1 MNEYKKSH
9 LIKYNIKQFFS
20 EIKFLRKEKKKFKLD
35 RLIQKL
41 PVGDFG
47 YEDLAPESEIKN
59 GEQYLKALQWGLKNK
74 NVKNI
79 ALAGPYGSGKSSI
92 IQSYLNKY
100 PSTKALN
107 ISLATFDFQKENE
120 NDFENTI
127 ELGIL
132 KQLFYKVDSNK
143 IPQSRY
149 RKIRK
154 KYYRQYL
161 LATTIITI
169 FSLLA
174 FAFFLPEEMKKVLNK
189 IVECGNYYSISEN
202 VSYLITSLFGIVGI
216 VVISYLLKWCFCQFR
231 IKEVNLVDK
240 ATIDNEK
247 DESSIFDKSMDE
259 IVYFFETTDYN
270 TVFIEDLDRFD
281 STEIFVKLR
290 ELNIILNNYDLIKR
304 RIIFVY
310 AIKDDMFE
318 NKERTK
324 FFDFIIPVIP
334 IINSTNSGEILRE
347 KLKIKKQEDGSIRSS
362 MYNIS
367 SSYITL
373 ISPFIE
379 DMRVLTNIWN
389 EFIVYK
395 NTLNSVQLKDEEMF
409 SIMIFKNLYP
419 SDFADLEFERGI
431 IKKAFIDKKKF
442 INTKQSELNEQKR
455 ESEEILHG
463 IERDVLNSVKDVKAA
478 FLQFLVGDNSPFHY
492 CTINNS
498 QSYYYENIMQD
509 EFDINIF
516 KTSSKIYIRSYGGSG
531 HYIDDL
537 KSEMK
542 NHNVNYFERVYY
554 LKNNEESRK
563 EELRKQIENY
573 EKTVSELH
581 TYSLKVVI
589 EKFGSENIFSD
600 DVKQN
605 KFLVFLLRKGF
616 VNENYADYINY
627 FHPNSITK
635 DEMNFIRGIRMQE
648 SVYDFSYSIR
658 NVVEVC
664 ERIEDYEFRQTETLN
679 FDITDYLVVK
689 KRKDNKCREFFIGLA
704 KGEKIHDE
712 FIRAYIER
720 KQNLEIFVNILCK
733 YYKMF
738 WAKISE
744 DNLLTKEHKYYY
756 LYLIIQYAD
765 LNDIVEMDR
774 IQWVDEDENEITGIS
789 DFIIDNKESLIKLS
803 KVSSGQMID
812 VIDKLEIV
820 FTDIEIDG
828 ADRKVVEHIFD
839 NENNYYNYRLNMNMI
854 QSLFK
859 FFYPDRVEELKT
871 SNYSVI
877 LETKYMPLLNNIY
890 DNFEEY
896 VSKFVLEQET
906 NINEDINA
914 VEDILERLFDCNVN
928 LCLNILNK
936 ENIIW
941 DNIED
946 CCVCADD
953 KKQER
958 KVIWDC
964 VLENRK
970 VKESWDNY
978 MRYYQEYKLTFNL
991 VQWVNIA
998 IDTLIQEQ
1006 RIEQITDNII
1016 KEIIIEDISLDTFK
1030 KLIEKYKVDNFDC
1043 LLSYFDSD
1051 EIAVLINCNYIP
1063 FTVEYLDEMQQ
1074 EAAEQVA
1081 NYIISNKEKFMQNI
1095 TNITLKIDIIS
1106 DLIRSGQFAESE
1118 IEILLKLFQPIDMN
1132 EKMAYEIRNLEMKL
1146 EKNYVERA
1154 WELLKENDK
1163 YQLFLNQLDIYSNDE
1178 IALKLSTLDNVYKPL
1193 ADRLKRHREYL
1204 PVDNIGYNEKLLNK
1218 LKKKKYLTSVEKE
1231 EYDEEDF
1238 HTHTKKHMQRFVVWV
1253 KQKQ

>member
-1 MNEYKKSH
+1 MNENKKSH

-20 EIKFLRKEKKKFKLD
+20 EIKFRRKEKKKFKLD

-47 YEDLAPESEIKN
+47 YEDLTPESEIKN

-189 IVECGNYYSISEN
+189 IVECGNYYSINEN

-216 VVISYLLKWCFCQFR
+216 VVISYLLKWCFSQFR

-259 IVYFFETTDYN
+259 IVYFFEATDYN
-270 TVFIEDLDRFD
+270 IVFIEDLDRFD
-281 STEIFVKLR
+281 STKIFVKLR
-290 ELNIILNNYDLIKR
+290 ELNTILNNYDLIKR
-304 RIIFVY
+304 RIVFVY
-310 AIKDDMFE
+310 AIKDDMFK

-347 KLKIKKQEDGSIRSS
+347 KLKIKKQENGIIRSS
-362 MYNIS
+362 LYNIS
-367 SSYITL
+367 SAYITL

-379 DMRVLTNIWN
+379 DMRVLTNICN

-431 IKKAFIDKKKF
+431 IKEAFIEKRRF
-442 INTKQSELNEQKR
+442 ITTKQSELNGKKR
-455 ESEEILHG
+455 EAEEILNG

-492 CTINNS
+492 CTINS
-498 QSYYYENIMQD
+498 QRYYYENIMQD
-509 EFDINIF
+509 EFDMNIF
-516 KTSSKIYIRSYGGSG
+516 ETYSEFYIYDYRQSSYYIN
-531 HYIDDL
+531 DL
-537 KSEMK
+537 NAKMQSQ
-542 NHNVNYFERVYY
+542 NVNYFERICC
-554 LKNNEESRK
+554 LKNNEELRK
-563 EELRKQIENY
+563 EELCKQIENY
-573 EKTVSELH
+573 EKTISELY
-581 TYSLKVVI
+581 TYSLKVLI

-616 VNENYADYINY
+616 INENYADYINY

-648 SVYDFSYSIR
+648 SVNDFSYRIK
-658 NVVEVC
+658 NVAEVC
-664 ERIEDYEFRQTETLN
+664 ERIEDYEFRQRETLN
-679 FDITDYLVVK
+679 FDIIDYLVTK
-689 KRKDNKCREFFIGLA
+689 KRKDNKCTELFIGLA
-704 KGEKIHDE
+704 KGDKIYDK

-720 KQNLEIFVNILCK
+720 KQNLEAFINILCK

-744 DNLLTKEHKYYY
+744 DNLLTEEHKYYY

-765 LNDIVEMDR
+765 LDDIVEMDR
-774 IQWVDEDENEITGIS
+774 IQWVDEEENEITGIS
-789 DFIIDNKESLIKLS
+789 DFIVDNKESLIKLS
-803 KVSSGQMID
+803 KVSSERMID
-812 VIDKLEIV
+812 VIDKLKIV

-828 ADRKVVEHIFD
+828 VDRKVVEHIFD
-839 NENNYYNYRLNMNMI
+839 NENNYYNYWLNVNMI

-877 LETKYMPLLNNIY
+877 LETKYIPLLNNIY
-890 DNFEEY
+890 NNFEEY
-896 VSKFVLEQET
+896 VSKLVLGQET
-906 NINEDINA
+906 NVNENINA
-914 VEDILERLFDCNVN
+914 VENILERLFDCNVN
-928 LCLNILNK
+928 LCLNVLDK

-946 CCVCADD
+946 CCICTDD

-958 KVIWDC
+958 KVIWDY
-964 VLENRK
+964 VLESRK
-970 VKESWDNY
+970 VKESWNNY
-978 MRYYQEYKLTFNL
+978 MKYYQEYKLTFNL
-991 VQWVNIA
+991 VQWVNAA
-998 IDTLIQEQ
+998 IDTLVQEE
-1006 RIEQITDNII
+1006 RMDQITDDII
-1016 KEIIIEDISLDTFK
+1016 KEIIIEDISLDAFK
-1030 KLIEKYKVDNFDC
+1030 KLMRRYKVNNFDYP
-1043 LLSYFDSD
+1043 LSYFDSD
-1051 EIAVLINCNYIP
+1051 KIAVLIDYNYIP
-1063 FTVEYLDEMQQ
+1063 FTIEYLNEIQQ
-1074 EAAEQVA
+1074 EAAGEVV

-1095 TNITLKIDIIS
+1095 TNIRLNIDIIS
-1106 DLIRSGQFAESE
+1106 DLIKSDQFTENE
-1118 IEILLKLFQPIDMN
+1118 MKILLKLFAPRDMT
-1132 EKMAYEIRNLEMKL
+1132 EKMAYQIRNLEMKL
-1146 EKNYVERA
+1146 DKNYVEKA
-1154 WELLKENDK
+1154 WELLKEDDR

-1178 IALKLSTLDNVYKPL
+1178 IALKLSILDPVYKPL
-1193 ADRLKRHREYL
+1193 ADRSRRHKEYL
-1204 PVDNIGYNEKLLNK
+1204 PIDNIGYNEKFLDK
-1218 LKKKKYLTSVEKE
+1218 LKKKKYFTSVEKE
-1231 EYDEEDF
+1231 EYDEEDTS
-1238 HTHTKKHMQRFVVWV
+1238 THTKKHMQRFVVWV